1 MEKLVVVSRRNKVL
15 GHKGKDACHTL
26 KGILHQGFSV
36 FVFNKKG
43 EVLLQKRN
51 KSKKLWPGFWSNTC
65 CSHPH
70 PGETYIQ
77 AGERRL
83 KEELGFTCKLKN
95 LGKFYYRAVYKN
107 IGSENEICAV
117 LLGEYNG
124 KISLNPKEAAEYRFV
139 SLKNL
144 RKEIEEKPEI
154 FTPWLEKEISLFLRQ
169 EK

>member
-1 MEKLVVVSRRNKVL
+1 MEKLVVVSRQDQIL
-15 GHKGKDACHTL
+15 GSKEKDACHFL
-26 KGILHQGFSV
+26 KGLLHRGFSV

-43 EVLLQKRN
+43 EVLLQKRS

-65 CSHPH
+65 CSHPQ

-107 IGSENEICAV
+107 VGSENEICAV
-117 LLGEYNG
+117 LVG
-124 KISLNPKEAAEYRFV
+124 KHKGRVRPDPQEVTDFRWIQFEQ
-139 SLKNL
+139 LKQ
-144 RKEIEEKPEI
+144 EIKEKPEI
-154 FTPWLEKEISLFLRQ
+154 FTPWLKKAISLFPHL